1 MNKYYI
7 QDIRLS
13 QISIQKSSEGPNLL
27 RFSNREVLKCKIE
40 SYLIILHLSTLSCH
54 KQPEPR
60 MHNGLFLDQY
70 FDDSKYQIIFVFKTN
85 SILVLNIIKSLQ
97 HLMTELVC
105 KVTTK
110 LIAACGFYDI
120 LFHCAKNYY
129 HKMEMEFFHFSHH
142 GKLGLKGYVI
152 VKMWRRLRYIREYSV
167 TSRNINIRIVF
178 YTHDVGI
185 SRRVVM
191 DCAFD

>member
-1 MNKYYI
+1 MFHVILCIICRILDYLEYQFKRKI
-7 QDIRLS
+7 
-13 QISIQKSSEGPNLL
+13 SEGPNLL
-27 RFSNREVLKCKIE
+27 RFSSREVLKCKIE
-40 SYLIILHLSTLSCH
+40 SYLIILHLSTLPCH

-60 MHNGLFLDQY
+60 MHSDLFLDQY
-70 FDDSKYQIIFVFKTN
+70 YDYSEYQCRSDFKMN
-85 SILVLNIIKSLQ
+85 SIIVLNIIKSLQ

-110 LIAACGFYDI
+110 LIAACGFYNI

-152 VKMWRRLRYIREYSV
+152 VKM
-167 TSRNINIRIVF
+167 
-178 YTHDVGI
+178 
-185 SRRVVM
+185 
-191 DCAFD
+191 